1 MGPEGRREGR
11 GEQFE
16 ILPEKRVPHRRP
28 GGSPVAGREGAV
40 FVPPRKEALRLP
52 GRESLHP
59 TGKAALGQL
68 VGGERAGK
76 AHPQH
81 PVPVRD
87 GGQDTGGES
96 EIAGGLGQSQRLQ

>member
-1 MGPEGRREGR
+1 MWRRWGLFSIESR
-11 GEQFE
+11 AAQTVA
-16 ILPEKRVPHRRP
+16 RV
-28 GGSPVAGREGAV
+28 GGGASPVAGREGAV
-40 FVPPRKEALRLP
+40 FVPPGKEALRLP

-59 TGKAALGQL
+59 AGKAALGQL

-81 PVPVRD
+81 PVPVRE
-87 GGQDTGGES
+87 GGQDTGGEG